1 MDNEFMMQAADRKR
15 ETTRFCDTV
24 TILGSTGSV
33 GESTLDV
40 ISRNP
45 GRYRVAALTAH
56 RNTRRLAEQCAEF
69 GARLA
74 VIADPA
80 RENDL
85 YAALKEVGSTAEV
98 MSGEA
103 GMAIAAGMDEV
114 DSVMASIVGAAGLKP
129 TLRAAQTGKKVLLA
143 NKESLVIAG
152 EVFVR
157 AARENGARVLPV
169 DSEHN
174 AIFQA
179 LPDGFENGLESV
191 GVEKIILTA
200 SGGPFLHKSSSE
212 LSQVT
217 PAQACKHPN
226 WDMGRKISVDSATL
240 MNKGLEVIE
249 AHWLFDTQPDQL
261 EVLIHPQSIIHS
273 MVAYRDGSVLAQL
286 GTPDMRTPIAHALAW
301 PDRIEAGVKRLN
313 LAEVG
318 TLNFSAP
325 DFERF
330 PCLGLAFD
338 AMRAGQNAPVVL
350 NAANEIAVQAF
361 LDGRITFDRIPAL
374 VDSVLQGM
382 ATCPISTLDD
392 VLEQDRQAR
401 ATAHKMMKEML

>member
-1 MDNEFMMQAADRKR
+1 MTLAIERNNETVRS
-15 ETTRFCDTV
+15 CDTV

-56 RNTRRLAEQCAEF
+56 RNTGRLAEQCVQF
-69 GARLA
+69 GASLA

-80 RENDL
+80 LENEL
-85 YAALKEVGSTAEV
+85 YVALKNAGSKAEV

-103 GMAIAAGMDEV
+103 GMAMAAGLDEV
-114 DSVMASIVGAAGLKP
+114 DSVMAAIVGAAGLKP

-179 LPDGFENGLESV
+179 LPAGFENGLESV
-191 GVEKIILTA
+191 GVDRIILTA
-200 SGGPFLHKSSSE
+200 SGGPFLEKSASE
-212 LSQVT
+212 LSHVT

-249 AHWLFDTQPDQL
+249 AHWLFDTQPNQL

-313 LAEVG
+313 LADIG

-330 PCLGLAFD
+330 PCLGLAFA
-338 AMRAGQNAPVVL
+338 AMRTGQNAPVVL

-361 LDGRITFDRIPAL
+361 LDEHITFDRIPAL
-374 VDSVLQGM
+374 VDSVLQRM
-382 ATCPISTLDD
+382 TTSAIANLDD

-401 ATAHKMMKEML
+401 VMANTMMKEMT

>member
-1 MDNEFMMQAADRKR
+1 MTAIPEKIVSA
-15 ETTRFCDTV
+15 ETAPENV

-40 ISRNP
+40 IGRNP

-56 RNTRRLAEQCAEF
+56 RNTHRLAEQCAQF
-69 GARLA
+69 GAKLA
-74 VIADPA
+74 VIADST
-80 RENDL
+80 RENEL
-85 YAALKEVGSTAEV
+85 YAALRDLGSKADV
-98 MSGEA
+98 MSGES
-103 GMAIAAGMDEV
+103 GMATAAGMDEV
-114 DSVMASIVGAAGLKP
+114 GIVMASIVGAAGLKP
-129 TLRAAQTGKKVLLA
+129 TLRAAETGKKILLA

-152 EVFVR
+152 EVFIR
-157 AARENGARVLPV
+157 AARENGARVVPV

-179 LPDGFENGLESV
+179 LPDGFENGLDSV
-191 GVEKIILTA
+191 GVERIILTA
-200 SGGPFLHKSSSE
+200 SGGPFLEKSANE
-212 LSQVT
+212 LAQVT
-217 PAQACKHPN
+217 PDQACKHPN

-249 AHWLFDTQPDQL
+249 ARWLFNCTPAQL

-301 PDRIEAGVKRLN
+301 PDRIEAGVKHLN

-330 PCLGLAFD
+330 PCLGLAFE
-338 AMRAGQNAPVVL
+338 AVRAGQNAPVVL

-361 LDGRITFDRIPAL
+361 LDEQITFDRIPAL
-374 VDSVLQGM
+374 VDGVMQ
-382 ATCPISTLDD
+382 TTPISPISDIGD
-392 VLEQDRQAR
+392 VLEQDRRAR
-401 ATAHKMMKEML
+401 QVARQVMKELL